1 MVKGKRI
8 TKKQLREPDEF
19 ITLTERAFI
28 FFGQHSKKITVG
40 GVFILVLILAI
51 VLFQMSER
59 KKEEEA
65 ARVFGVALETY
76 ERGVAQA
83 QAREDS
89 GQGLKETLA
98 KFEEVVTK
106 FPRTSSGKLSRL
118 YEGMIHLR
126 QSEYDDAM
134 KAYSAF
140 LENAGKERLYR
151 YLAWEGLG
159 HTYEGKKDY
168 AKALEAY
175 QKILDIGEGY
185 QLAEAH
191 LNMGNCYEKL
201 GKAKEALDNFKA
213 FLGISPKSLLA
224 DVILRKVSILEKR

>member
-1 MVKGKRI
+1 
-8 TKKQLREPDEF
+8 
-19 ITLTERAFI
+19 
-28 FFGQHSKKITVG
+28 
-40 GVFILVLILAI
+40 
-51 VLFQMSER
+51 
-59 KKEEEA
+59 
-65 ARVFGVALETY
+65 
-76 ERGVAQA
+76 
-83 QAREDS
+83 
-89 GQGLKETLA
+89 
-98 KFEEVVTK
+98 
-106 FPRTSSGKLSRL
+106 
-118 YEGMIHLR
+118 
-126 QSEYDDAM
+126 
-134 KAYSAF
+134 

-213 FLGISPKSLLA
+213 FLGNSQKSFLA
-224 DVILRKVSILEKR
+224 DVILRKISILEKQ